1 MTPPELRALVSDSL
15 ALWGVAAAL
24 PVAIAEAGVALR
36 APDGTPLRIRPA
48 APEERPLRWWLE
60 RPGQRRPCTSV
71 LGLLR
76 GLRNAVGAGEAGSDA
91 RRLRVAAPPPS
102 GG

>member
-15 ALWGVAAAL
+15 ALWGVSAA
-24 PVAIAEAGVALR
+24 VTIAEDGVALL
-36 APDGTPLRIRPA
+36 APDGTPLRLRPA
-48 APEERPLRWWLE
+48 SPEERPLRWWLE

-76 GLRNAVGAGEAGSDA
+76 GLRNAVGAGEAAGA
-91 RRLRVAAPPPS
+91 RRLRVALPEA
-102 GG
+102 

>member
-1 MTPPELRALVSDSL
+1 MTPPELRGLVSDGL
-15 ALWGVAAAL
+15 ALWGVAASVL
-24 PVAIAEAGVALR
+24 VSGNGVALT
-36 APDGTPLRIRPA
+36 APDGTPLRVTPA
-48 APEERPLRWWLE
+48 SPEERPLRWWLE

-76 GLRNAVGAGEAGSDA
+76 ALRNAVGTGDGTDA
-91 RRLRVAAPPPS
+91 RRLRVAAMD

>member
-15 ALWGVAAAL
+15 ALWGVAAAV
-24 PVAIAEAGVALR
+24 PVSIAEDGVALR

-76 GLRNAVGAGEAGSDA
+76 GLRNAVGAGEAA
-91 RRLRVAAPPPS
+91 EVRRLRVALPPEA
-102 GG
+102 

>member
-15 ALWGVAAAL
+15 ALWGVAAAVS
-24 PVAIAEAGVALR
+24 VAGNGVALT
-36 APDGTPLRIRPA
+36 APDGTPLRVAPA
-48 APEERPLRWWLE
+48 SPAERPLRWWLE
-60 RPGQRRPCTSV
+60 RPDQRRPCTSI

-76 GLRNAVGAGEAGSDA
+76 ALRNAVGAGEAADA
-91 RRLRVAAPPPS
+91 RRLRVAAMD

>member
-15 ALWGVAAAL
+15 ALWGVAGAT
-24 PVAIAEAGVALR
+24 VSIAEDGVALL

-48 APEERPLRWWLE
+48 SLEERPLRWWLE
-60 RPGQRRPCTSV
+60 RPGQKRPCTSI

-76 GLRNAVGAGEAGSDA
+76 GVRNAAGAGEAANA
-91 RRLRVAAPPPS
+91 RRLRVAAAPAP
-102 GG
+102 

>member
-15 ALWGVAAAL
+15 ALWGVAGAT
-24 PVAIAEAGVALR
+24 VAIAEDGVALL

-48 APEERPLRWWLE
+48 SLEERPLRWWLE
-60 RPGQRRPCTSV
+60 RPGQRRPCTSI

-76 GLRNAVGAGEAGSDA
+76 GLRNAVGAGESEDA
-91 RRLRVAAPPPS
+91 PRRLRVAARPDA
-102 GG
+102 

>member
-15 ALWGVAAAL
+15 ALWGVSAA
-24 PVAIAEAGVALR
+24 VAVAGDGVALA
-36 APDGTPLRIRPA
+36 APDGTPLRVRPA

-76 GLRNAVGAGEAGSDA
+76 GLRNAVGAGEAEA
-91 RRLRVAAPPPS
+91 PRLRVAAQLE
-102 GG
+102 G

>member
-15 ALWGVAAAL
+15 ALWGVAAA
-24 PVAIAEAGVALR
+24 VSIAEDGVALL
-36 APDGTPLRIRPA
+36 APDGTPLRVRPA
-48 APEERPLRWWLE
+48 GLEERPLRWWLE

-76 GLRNAVGAGEAGSDA
+76 GLRNAVGAGEAADA
-91 RRLRVAAPPPS
+91 RRLRVALPER
-102 GG
+102 